1 MVKKLKKR
9 RKKMEKIGKI
19 MKTNEN
25 KRKQTPPQYWVLAS
39 RSGISPACFL
49 GFAPKPIGENMEME
63 CSSIN
68 LTIMRLSQQKSWIQ

>member
-1 MVKKLKKR
+1 
-9 RKKMEKIGKI
+9 MEKIGKI